1 MARYT
6 GPKCKLA
13 RREGTDLFL
22 KSARRSLDSKCKL
35 ETKPGQHGVKSGMRQ
50 SDFGN
55 QLREKQKLRRT
66 YGILERQFRRYF
78 QAAAKGKGST
88 GTNLLQLLES
98 RLDNVVYRMG
108 LGSTRA
114 EARQL
119 VGHGSITVNGK
130 VLNVPSARVKAGD
143 VIARDRE
150 GEEPAPDHR
159 VARARREGRL
169 SLVGRGRREEGV
181 RHVQG
186 RARPRPSSARTSTRV
201 WLWSFIRSKQIAAAL
216 RAHRARQ
223 VRARFHRKFST
234 CKATSS

>member
-1 MARYT
+1 VARYI

-35 ETKPGQHGVKSGMRQ
+35 DTKPGQHGVRSGMRM
-50 SDFGN
+50 SDYGN

-78 QAAAKGKGST
+78 VEAARRKGST

-108 LGSTRA
+108 LGSTRG

-119 VGHGSITVNGK
+119 VTHGSIIVNGK
-130 VLNVPSARVKAGD
+130 VVNVPSALVKAAD
-143 VIARDRE
+143 VVGVTEKAKGQLRIQDALQLAEKVGFPSWVEVDVKKMA
-150 GEEPAPDHR
+150 GTFKGAPDR
-159 VARARREGRL
+159 SEFGQDINE
-169 SLVGRGRREEGV
+169 SLVVE
-181 RHVQG
+181 
-186 RARPRPSSARTSTRV
+186 
-201 WLWSFIRSKQIAAAL
+201 LYSK
-216 RAHRARQ
+216 
-223 VRARFHRKFST
+223 
-234 CKATSS
+234 